1 MMRRSFYNILRF
13 FYILFDLCLTKVFG
27 LRFRQQYIRLSYE
40 IKTRLFPGFGSN
52 IPDGASIKS
61 PQDHFVWL
69 PPPIPDW
76 VMSEMREL
84 GCHIDP
90 TLYPTAVF
98 IASSQFYSYPVI
110 PTPGKIYE
118 QLINL
123 CSEEHYTHCFAI
135 PWLKRGGADLV
146 ALKHIEFASKQPRA
160 KVLVLLTEPG
170 DSHWRTKIPAGV
182 DVLEISCH
190 ANVISHEESLQV
202 IVRLLIQLRI
212 DVLHII
218 NSRHVWEVVCKY
230 GLAIRQRT
238 RIFVSIYCDDYDKY
252 GQPVGFARQYLFQC
266 YKHLDKVFFD
276 NAAYPRLLQKT
287 YGYTQELFSILKS
300 PVEVRSDSLHVRKP
314 VGRRVLWAGRLDRQK
329 RPDLLLAIAR
339 LMQDVDFYIYGD
351 SVLESKIAD
360 IRNLRKL
367 RNVIMKG
374 SFDGAESLPFDEFPV
389 FLFTSQ
395 WEGTPTIII
404 AAALAVIPIVASS
417 VGGVGDIIN
426 EKSGFPVCDIEN
438 ASAYVK
444 EILYVLDNPAEA
456 QTRAQAA
463 RRYVEVEHA
472 QQSFESHLLN
482 TPGYCSSTETIKEDS
497 AA

>member
-1 MMRRSFYNILRF
+1 M
-13 FYILFDLCLTKVFG
+13 
-27 LRFRQQYIRLSYE
+27 
-40 IKTRLFPGFGSN
+40 
-52 IPDGASIKS
+52 
-61 PQDHFVWL
+61 
-69 PPPIPDW
+69 
-76 VMSEMREL
+76 
-84 GCHIDP
+84 
-90 TLYPTAVF
+90 
-98 IASSQFYSYPVI
+98 
-110 PTPGKIYE
+110 
-118 QLINL
+118 
-123 CSEEHYTHCFAI
+123 
-135 PWLKRGGADLV
+135 
-146 ALKHIEFASKQPRA
+146 
-160 KVLVLLTEPG
+160 
-170 DSHWRTKIPAGV
+170 
-182 DVLEISCH
+182 
-190 ANVISHEESLQV
+190 
-202 IVRLLIQLRI
+202 
-212 DVLHII
+212 
-218 NSRHVWEVVCKY
+218 
-230 GLAIRQRT
+230 
-238 RIFVSIYCDDYDKY
+238 
-252 GQPVGFARQYLFQC
+252 
-266 YKHLDKVFFD
+266 
-276 NAAYPRLLQKT
+276 
-287 YGYTQELFSILKS
+287 
-300 PVEVRSDSLHVRKP
+300 RKP